1 MIFNSSAQTERYSII
16 DKSGFKYEFPL
27 RASPGE
33 IVYSGKNISPGI
45 SDSFYL
51 LEDGSSV
58 DYSFGQGK
66 MYFVMPKGNVLIA
79 GDYPW

>member
-1 MIFNSSAQTERYSII
+1 MIFNSSTQTERYSII

-51 LEDGSSV
+51 LEDGEV
-58 DYSFGQGK
+58 PWIIHLDK
-66 MYFVMPKGNVLIA
+66 AKCILLCPKVMF
-79 GDYPW
+79 

>member
-33 IVYSGKNISPGI
+33 IVYSG
-45 SDSFYL
+45 
-51 LEDGSSV
+51 
-58 DYSFGQGK
+58 
-66 MYFVMPKGNVLIA
+66 
-79 GDYPW
+79 